1 VSEYQ
6 RHEVA
11 ERAGVE
17 PEFIDRLV
25 DLGIL
30 SPGQGDR
37 YSEGDVRRVRIVVM
51 LERAGIVL
59 DGVGLAI
66 SSGALSLDFVDTAT
80 YDRFASFSD
89 VTFEQ
94 LSEKTGVP
102 MDLLM
107 VVREATGSAQP
118 TPGDRVRED
127 ELNVVP
133 LIEFQLAQGFRPLI
147 VERALRVYGE
157 SLRRIAETEGDW
169 WNSELV
175 APRLAAGKGW
185 ADIAALA
192 EEISP
197 RLSAVSDQALVS
209 IYHAQQ
215 THSWMK
221 NILEGAEA
229 VLERLGVHRRP
240 DRSPPAICFLDVTG
254 YTRLTEERGD
264 EAAAAVAER
273 LARIVQRTSVQHGGR
288 PVKWLGDGVMFH
300 FPAPGRGVLAA
311 LDMVDEGQAAGL
323 PPSHVGLHAGPV
335 LSQEGD
341 YFGRTVNV
349 AARIAEYA
357 RPGEVLVSQEVIEA
371 GDGAGVRFA
380 EIGPVELKGVGGAVR
395 LHAAHRG

>member
-1 VSEYQ
+1 V
-6 RHEVA
+6 
-11 ERAGVE
+11 
-17 PEFIDRLV
+17 
-25 DLGIL
+25 
-30 SPGQGDR
+30 
-37 YSEGDVRRVRIVVM
+37 
-51 LERAGIVL
+51 
-59 DGVGLAI
+59 
-66 SSGALSLDFVDTAT
+66 
-80 YDRFASFSD
+80 
-89 VTFEQ
+89 
-94 LSEKTGVP
+94 
-102 MDLLM
+102 
-107 VVREATGSAQP
+107 TGSAQP
-118 TPGDRVRED
+118 APGDRVRED

-133 LIEFQLAQGFRPLI
+133 LVEFQLAQGFRPPI

-157 SLRRIAETEGDW
+157 SLRRVAETEGDW

-175 APRLAAGKGW
+175 GPRLAAGKGW
-185 ADIAALA
+185 ADIAAMA

-197 RLSAVSDQALVS
+197 RLSAVSDQALVA

-215 THSWMK
+215 THAWMK
-221 NILEGAEA
+221 NILEGVEA

-264 EAAAAVAER
+264 EAAAEVAAR
-273 LARIVQRTSVQHGGR
+273 LGRMVQRTSVQHGGR
-288 PVKWLGDGVMFH
+288 PVKWLGDGVMFY
-300 FPAPGRGVLAA
+300 FPAPGSGVLAA

-349 AARIAEYA
+349 AARIADYA

-371 GDGAGVRFA
+371 ADGPGVRFA
-380 EIGPVELKGVGGAVR
+380 EIGPVELKGVAGAVR